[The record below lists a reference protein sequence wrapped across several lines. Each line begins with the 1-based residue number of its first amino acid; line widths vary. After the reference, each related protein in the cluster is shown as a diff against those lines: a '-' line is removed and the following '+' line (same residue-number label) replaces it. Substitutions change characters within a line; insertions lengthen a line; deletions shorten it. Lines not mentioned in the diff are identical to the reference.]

1 MEQGYDTGMKFG
13 YFLRPGVT
21 YEGMVELA
29 QYVEEL
35 GLHGAYL
42 NDHVLGL
49 FREEKMPFLEAMTTL
64 AAVGVQ
70 TKKIRL
76 GHITIFNGLRNPA
89 YLAKTISTLDN
100 LFKGRYDT
108 ILGAGWMKKEYE
120 GYDLSGN
127 GKGVPP
133 GWKRV
138 DLLIET
144 IKIIKG
150 MTLSPEFSYE
160 SKYWK
165 LDQAFNYPLPVQ
177 RQMPIIVG
185 GSKPRTVRSAVK
197 YADGVNVLCVGGGLG
212 SLRGVK
218 SILDPA
224 LDKYGK
230 NLDDFGFSGFD
241 HMVWHY
247 SSMEEYE
254 KGSRATAERF
264 RKPLE
269 TVKQDMFMGTTDV
282 LVEKFR
288 KAEDMGVD
296 TMIIFVRPTGDLGL
310 AKENLSR
317 FRDEVISQI

>member
-1 MEQGYDTGMKFG
+1 MKFG

-29 QYVEEL
+29 QHVEKL

-49 FREEKMPFLEAMTTL
+49 FKEEKMPFLEAMTTL

-70 TKKIRL
+70 TRKIRL
-76 GHITIFNGLRNPA
+76 GHITICNGLRNPA

-120 GYDLSGN
+120 GYDLMGD
-127 GKGVPP
+127 GRGVPP

-150 MTLSPEFSYE
+150 MTKSPEFSHE

-165 LDQAFNYPLPVQ
+165 LADAYNYPLPLQQPMLVF
-177 RQMPIIVG
+177 VG
-185 GSKPRTVRSAVK
+185 GSKPRTIKAAVK
-197 YADGVNVLCVGGGLG
+197 YSDGVNVLCVGGGLG
-212 SLRGVK
+212 SLRSVK
-218 SILDPA
+218 EIMDPA
-224 LDKYGK
+224 LEKYGK
-230 NLDDFGFSGFD
+230 SLDEFGFSGFD

-247 SSMEEYE
+247 NSTEDYE
-254 KGSRATAERF
+254 KGVMATAERF
-264 RKPLE
+264 RRPVE
-269 TVKQDMFMGTTDV
+269 TVKQDMFMGTSDV

-288 KAEDMGVD
+288 RAEDMGVD

-310 AKENLSR
+310 AKENLTR
-317 FRDEVISQI
+317 FRDEVIAQL